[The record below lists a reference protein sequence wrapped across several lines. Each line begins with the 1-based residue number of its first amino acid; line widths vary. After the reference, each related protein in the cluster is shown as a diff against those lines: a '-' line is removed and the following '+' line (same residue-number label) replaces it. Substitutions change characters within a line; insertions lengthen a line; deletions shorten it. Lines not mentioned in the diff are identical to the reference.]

1 MHRGS
6 VLIIALTTTVAGAA
20 AARSVHD
27 LAAAGR
33 SSPLERHRA
42 AEVARLRAHFDSV
55 DGELRARD
63 VSSLTTRQR
72 ASRARLIAWLRD
84 YRDAGSFPENDRFAT
99 PEPFFRDHRGV
110 LCAMA
115 YLIDRAGRGDIVD
128 DVARTRNNAY
138 IRELVDDRRLVAWL
152 DSTGLTA
159 AEAARI
165 QPTYGP
171 PPDGVIGGGKSE
183 NKMSDSYKTAAGTLI
198 GASLVSS
205 ALSVVAP
212 TRGMGLLATVV
223 GVGAAGLGIDG
234 LSRGSEYHTL
244 GAVTTGAGALAVVIG
259 IRTLRHLPMSGPGP
273 ARQPAISVEPALLGP
288 ARRDNLGVVIRTHF

>member
-1 MHRGS
+1 MHRSS
-6 VLIIALTTTVAGAA
+6 VLVVVLTTALTGAA

-27 LAAAGR
+27 MAA
-33 SSPLERHRA
+33 PELTPIERHRI
-42 AEVARLRAHFDSV
+42 AEAARLRAHFDSV
-55 DGELRARD
+55 DAELRARE
-63 VSSLTTRQR
+63 VSALTDAQR

-99 PEPFFRDHRGV
+99 AEPFFRDHRGV

-115 YLIDRAGRGDIVD
+115 YLIDRSGRGDIVD

-165 QPTYGP
+165 QPQYGP
-171 PPDGVIGGGKSE
+171 PPGGIGGKTE
-183 NKMSDSYKTAAGTLI
+183 DKMSESYKTAAGTLI

-205 ALSVVAP
+205 ALSVAAP

-223 GVGAAGLGIDG
+223 GVAAAGLGIDG

-244 GAVTTGAGALAVVIG
+244 GAVTTGSGVLAVVIG
-259 IRTLRHLPMSGPGP
+259 IRTLRHLPMSGPGA
-273 ARQPAISVEPALLGP
+273 ARESTIRIEPALLGP
-288 ARRDNLGVVIRTHF
+288 ARRDNLGLVLRARF

>member
-1 MHRGS
+1 MHRSS
-6 VLIIALTTTVAGAA
+6 VLIVALTTTVVAAA

-27 LAAAGR
+27 LAAADR
-33 SSPLERHRA
+33 SSPRERHRA

-55 DGELRARD
+55 DAELRSRD
-63 VSSLTTRQR
+63 VSALTAAQR

-115 YLIDRAGRGDIVD
+115 YLIGRSGRGDIVD
-128 DVARTRNNAY
+128 DVARSRNNAY

-159 AEAARI
+159 AEAGRI
-165 QPTYGP
+165 QPQYGP
-171 PPDGVIGGGKSE
+171 PPGGISDAKAA

-205 ALSVVAP
+205 ALSVASP

-223 GVGAAGLGIDG
+223 GVGTAGLGIDG

-244 GAVTTGAGALAVVIG
+244 GAVTTGAGAIAMVIG
-259 IRTLRHLPMSGPGP
+259 IRTLRHLSMSGPGA
-273 ARQPAISVEPALLGP
+273 AREPAISVAPALLGP
-288 ARRDNLGVVIRTHF
+288 ARRDNLGVVIRTRF